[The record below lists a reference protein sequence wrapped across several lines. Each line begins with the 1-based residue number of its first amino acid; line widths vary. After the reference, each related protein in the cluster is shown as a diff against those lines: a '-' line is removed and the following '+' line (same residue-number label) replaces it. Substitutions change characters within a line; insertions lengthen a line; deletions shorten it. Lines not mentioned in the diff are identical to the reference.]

1 MNICFIS
8 RVFYLGGVSTHLIDL
23 SEELI
28 KSGHKVTIM
37 TAGPAYPQKKENI
50 QLFEEYLNLG
60 VNYVHIDFPVTSTN
74 KFKYLSGL
82 FLSSFKAINILKKEK
97 FDIIHVHTP
106 ILSLIPKL
114 AGLNFVRTVHANLA
128 SMSIFDIKADKEIAI
143 SSELYEFTKKK
154 YKYDG
159 NDIFLIQNGV
169 SYEKLKDIN
178 EDQVID
184 LKEKLNIKKELVISL
199 VGGINFNKGHDIL
212 IKSIA
217 KLESNLKSRIKIIF
231 LGDGSDQYI
240 SKMKELINQ
249 SDLIDRFIFLPFQ
262 NPNNIYHISD
272 IVVLPSRK
280 EGYGL
285 VIVEAMLMGCCAI
298 RSNSG
303 GAYDQIESGNTGLLF
318 EVENIDQL
326 TDYLTLVL
334 KDDSLRNNIATSGQ
348 QVALDSFTSEKMT
361 LTTLDVYKQLLDI

>member
-23 SEELI
+23 SKELI

-60 VNYVHIDFPVTSTN
+60 VNYIHIDFPLNSIN

-82 FLSSFKAINILKKEK
+82 FFSSFKAINILKNEK

-106 ILSLIPKL
+106 ILSFIPKL
-114 AGLNFVRTVHANLA
+114 AGLKFVRTVHANLA
-128 SMSIFDIKADKEIAI
+128 NMSIFDIKADKEIAI
-143 SSELYEFTKKK
+143 SSELYDFTKKK
-154 YKYDG
+154 YKYNED
-159 NDIFLIQNGV
+159 DIFLIKNGV

-178 EDQVID
+178 ESQVVE
-184 LKEKLNIKKELVISL
+184 LRKNLNLNKEVVISL

-212 IKSIA
+212 IKSII
-217 KLESNLKSRIKIIF
+217 KLEPYLKSRLKIIF
-231 LGDGSDQYI
+231 LGEGGDQYI
-240 SKMKELINQ
+240 SEVKELINQ
-249 SDLIDRFIFLPFQ
+249 SDLTDRFIFLPFQ
-262 NPNNIYHISD
+262 NPKNIYHISD

-298 RSNSG
+298 RSKSG
-303 GAYDQIESGNTGLLF
+303 GAYDQIQNGVTGLLF
-318 EVENIDQL
+318 EAENIDQL
-326 TDYLTLVL
+326 ADSLTLVL
-334 KDDSLRNNIATSGQ
+334 KDDLLRKKIATSGQ
-348 QVALDSFTSEKMT
+348 RTALDDFTSEKMT
-361 LTTLDVYKQLLDI
+361 LKTLDVYKQILDI